1 MRKWLV
7 GIISNER
14 SMYYIIGFF
23 VAVIVVFA
31 LLYYV
36 ALPFFAGESVL
47 MHNNAHRSGQGVRVT
62 FLDAFY
68 FSATTQTTVGYGD
81 IITIARSGKIC
92 SIIQSVFGY
101 FYLAFSIAIFA
112 CKGVLGSQK
121 FQLLLH
127 SYQRGLAGTNDAIGN
142 N

>member
-36 ALPFFAGESVL
+36 ALPFFAGESEIGR
-47 MHNNAHRSGQGVRVT
+47 AHV
-62 FLDAFY
+62 
-68 FSATTQTTVGYGD
+68 
-81 IITIARSGKIC
+81 
-92 SIIQSVFGY
+92 
-101 FYLAFSIAIFA
+101 
-112 CKGVLGSQK
+112 
-121 FQLLLH
+121 
-127 SYQRGLAGTNDAIGN
+127 
-142 N
+142 